1 MDNDLPPASTIN
13 KGVYKFSKLNNFSF
27 NFFSI
32 QSFIVTSFLFYL
44 NLIYVAWGSIPLLI
58 LFLYFSKSKR
68 YTFNKKA
75 IAASLALITYFTFAY
90 ILYGKSFNFIV
101 LLYIIPVVLLI
112 IIRYHKLMFYLILL
126 IVSFVSI
133 IIHFDFF
140 GFDYG
145 NKIYYEKDIYNMFF
159 YFIVIMIMIYLI
171 VLLTARTNLVKYI
184 IEDLKTKNNEL
195 EQSRIEL
202 KKLQINKESF
212 FAIMSHEIRTPL
224 NAIKGISDIL
234 KSNDQTEEDQNLLEL
249 MEYSSNHLLA
259 LVNNILDFTKLNAG
273 AFSLQYSEFNLRNAL
288 TSLFKMNERL
298 ALEKGLQFEIQISDI
313 IPKFVHG
320 DKNRINQIIL
330 NLLNNAI
337 EYTNKGSVK
346 MIVDGQYIVNHSNEF
361 LLQITISDT
370 GKGIDKNLG
379 EKLFQKYATSNT
391 SSHNVGLGL
400 TISKGLI
407 DLMKGTI
414 NFESKPNKGTTFHIT
429 IPLPIVKYNTIN
441 LEQVVG
447 DFQETYIKM
456 LLVDD
461 NKINLLI
468 LEKQLKKKLKNN
480 QITVAYDGLEALNL
494 IKENQY
500 DIVLMD
506 VIMPVMDGITATKEV
521 RKLSDKNKKNTPIIA
536 LTANVGEKEL
546 LECLS
551 AGMNDFVTK
560 PFEINALLKTIQSC
574 KKNDL

>member
-75 IAASLALITYFTFAY
+75 IAASLALITFFTFAY

-126 IVSFVSI
+126 IVSSVSI
-133 IIHFDFF
+133 IIYFDFF

-145 NKIYYEKDIYNMFF
+145 NKIYYEKGIYNMFF

-234 KSNDQTEEDQNLLEL
+234 KSNVQTEEDQNLLEL

-259 LVNNILDFTKLNAG
+259 LVNN
-273 AFSLQYSEFNLRNAL
+273 
-288 TSLFKMNERL
+288 
-298 ALEKGLQFEIQISDI
+298 
-313 IPKFVHG
+313 
-320 DKNRINQIIL
+320 
-330 NLLNNAI
+330 
-337 EYTNKGSVK
+337 
-346 MIVDGQYIVNHSNEF
+346 
-361 LLQITISDT
+361 
-370 GKGIDKNLG
+370 
-379 EKLFQKYATSNT
+379 
-391 SSHNVGLGL
+391 
-400 TISKGLI
+400 SK
-407 DLMKGTI
+407 
-414 NFESKPNKGTTFHIT
+414 
-429 IPLPIVKYNTIN
+429 
-441 LEQVVG
+441 
-447 DFQETYIKM
+447 
-456 LLVDD
+456 
-461 NKINLLI
+461 
-468 LEKQLKKKLKNN
+468 
-480 QITVAYDGLEALNL
+480 
-494 IKENQY
+494 
-500 DIVLMD
+500 
-506 VIMPVMDGITATKEV
+506 
-521 RKLSDKNKKNTPIIA
+521 
-536 LTANVGEKEL
+536 
-546 LECLS
+546 
-551 AGMNDFVTK
+551 
-560 PFEINALLKTIQSC
+560 
-574 KKNDL
+574 